1 MANLSDNKPVYNKA
15 FSYKTISGGSMRV
28 GSLVRS
34 KLEPCSLGL
43 ITELFYDEE
52 SYARIIWV
60 RDEIEPMYTHI
71 EETYCLEVICE

>member
-1 MANLSDNKPVYNKA
+1 
-15 FSYKTISGGSMRV
+15 MRV

-43 ITELFYDEE
+43 VTEIYTDGLEE

-60 RDEIEPMYTHI
+60 RDEIAPMYTHV
-71 EETYCLEVICE
+71 EATLGLEVICE